1 MLTTD
6 AIKAVVPDQV
16 MSENDMITVSGHNP
30 QLRDLP
36 VTESEIKLAFLTLSN
51 YIHIEQ
57 QLSYGQQLV
66 QMTPQMNQV

>member
-1 MLTTD
+1 MKL
-6 AIKAVVPDQV
+6 IRYSENVAVDLRLGNSESGALL

-51 YIHIEQ
+51 YIHIKQ
-57 QLSYGQQLV
+57 QLSYG
-66 QMTPQMNQV
+66 

>member
-6 AIKAVVPDQV
+6 AIKAVVPDQL

-57 QLSYGQQLV
+57 
-66 QMTPQMNQV
+66 